1 VSRALLTIINSMP
14 FSLYEWKIDGIIKY
28 NIINTIQQMTIA
40 ANTYKT
46 QTRTLDK
53 AKAKLLIAGF
63 SGQLKGWW
71 YCHLTET

>member
-1 VSRALLTIINSMP
+1 
-14 FSLYEWKIDGIIKY
+14 
-28 NIINTIQQMTIA
+28 MTIA

-53 AKAKLLIAGF
+53 AKAKLLIARF